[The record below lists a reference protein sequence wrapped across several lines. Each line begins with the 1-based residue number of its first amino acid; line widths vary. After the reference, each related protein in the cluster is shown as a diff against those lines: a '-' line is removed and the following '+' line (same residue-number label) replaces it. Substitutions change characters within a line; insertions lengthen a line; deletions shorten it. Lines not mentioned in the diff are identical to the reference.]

1 VIPIIRSPGAQMYC
15 YCNVSYRRLWR
26 NWRYASKQ

>member
-15 YCNVSYRRLWR
+15 YCIASYRRLWR
-26 NWRYASKQ
+26 NWRYACKQ